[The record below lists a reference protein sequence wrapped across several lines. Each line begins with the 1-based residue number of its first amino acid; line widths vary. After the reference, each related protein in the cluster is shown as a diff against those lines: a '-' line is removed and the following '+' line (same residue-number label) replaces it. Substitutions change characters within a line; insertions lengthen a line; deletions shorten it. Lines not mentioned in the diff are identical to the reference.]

1 MNCRPCI
8 IFQKRGFYMDLRYLL
23 LLQQFRESAGD
34 LMTALMMLVTNFA
47 TIGSAVL
54 CVIIFWTVD
63 RILGYWVIINTVSG
77 LFINNVIK
85 LTACVYRPWI
95 RWQELDPPEKA
106 IETATGYSFPSGH
119 TQIASSFFG
128 SCAMSARKD
137 HKAVS
142 AFCIAVILLTA
153 FSRNFL
159 GVHTLTDVLT
169 SILISAVM
177 IAVNARLFE
186 RVRTDRSL
194 LIKLLAAGCAAAV
207 LAIIY
212 FTIKTYPMDYLD
224 GDLIVDP
231 AEMKNDGY
239 AAAGAFLGT
248 LAGAYIE
255 IRHVRFTTEGTLPVR
270 ILRVICGLPFVLV
283 LMFVLKKPIY
293 SIAGTAAG
301 HVIIYTVLT
310 LYIIAGYPAVF
321 TAVRRRRNNGQDA
334 EKDYSHKVSD
344 DPE

>member
-1 MNCRPCI
+1 
-8 IFQKRGFYMDLRYLL
+8 
-23 LLQQFRESAGD
+23 
-34 LMTALMMLVTNFA
+34 MMLVTNFA
-47 TIGSAVL
+47 MFGSAVL

-63 RILGYWVIINTVSG
+63 KVLGYWLISNTVSG
-77 LFINNVIK
+77 IFLNNVIK

-95 RWQELDPPEKA
+95 RWPQLDPPERA
-106 IETATGYSFPSGH
+106 IESATGYSFPSGH
-119 TQIASSFFG
+119 TQVASSFFG
-128 SCAMSARKD
+128 TCSLSMWKKNR
-137 HKAVS
+137 AVS
-142 AFCIAVILLTA
+142 VLCIVIIFLTA
-153 FSRNFL
+153 FSRNYL

-169 SILISAVM
+169 SLLISVILIAVS
-177 IAVNARLFE
+177 ARLFE
-186 RVRTDRSL
+186 AVQKDSSL
-194 LIKLLAAGCAAAV
+194 LVKLIAAGCIAAV

-231 AEMKNDGY
+231 VEMKNDGY

-301 HVIIYTVLT
+301 HVIIYTILT

-321 TAVRRRRNNGQDA
+321 TAVRRRRNKGQDT
-334 EKDYSHKVSD
+334 EKNCSHKVSD